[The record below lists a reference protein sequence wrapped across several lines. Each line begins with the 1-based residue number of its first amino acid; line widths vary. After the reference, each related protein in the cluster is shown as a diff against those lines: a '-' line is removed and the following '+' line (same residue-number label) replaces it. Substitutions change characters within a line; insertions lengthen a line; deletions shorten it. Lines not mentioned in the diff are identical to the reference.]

1 MASIA
6 EGLERA
12 AGLKANRGKVDFG
25 MTATKDFV
33 GGNLELSGHLVKGP
47 IDLSAFA
54 SGWYGMAR
62 TGSVWERDFGAMFGI
77 RGVF

>member
-1 MASIA
+1 
-6 EGLERA
+6 
-12 AGLKANRGKVDFG
+12 

>member
-1 MASIA
+1 M
-6 EGLERA
+6 
-12 AGLKANRGKVDFG
+12 KANRGMVDFG

-33 GGNLELSGHLVKGP
+33 GGNLELSGRLVKGP

-54 SGWYGMAR
+54 SGWGGWAR
-62 TGSVWERDFGAMFGI
+62 AGLGWERDFGAMLGI